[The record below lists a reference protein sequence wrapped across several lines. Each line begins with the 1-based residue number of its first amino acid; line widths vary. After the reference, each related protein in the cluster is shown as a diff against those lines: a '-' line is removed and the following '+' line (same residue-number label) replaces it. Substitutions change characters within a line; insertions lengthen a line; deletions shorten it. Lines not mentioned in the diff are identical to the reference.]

1 MYLIHV
7 DKTRIQWT
15 LNLISRQT
23 SHNPFP
29 GVEERVVANTLGF
42 EVALGR
48 RARSVREET
57 GKAPSLPRLLMWP

>member
-29 GVEERVVANTLGF
+29 GLEERVVANTLGF
-42 EVALGR
+42 EVVLGR
-48 RARSVREET
+48 RARAR
-57 GKAPSLPRLLMWP
+57 